1 MTLTFPPTTVGVP
14 DIAEPANDT
23 LPGPWMLALR
33 REPTPLTQFAAPGWT
48 IPPSTP
54 TEFPSVQMQL
64 RQIRDWTGW
73 SSRTLGMLT
82 GTTHPTIESVLEGR
96 TRLTRI
102 PDTARRI
109 SVLHRLIVRLRVV
122 VHGDPEMLVRVLSES
137 PGEGRSTAVELFRV
151 GDLAGAYLAAL
162 DVLRPP
168 RTGNMMRSLF
178 PARPGEAT
186 SALHD
191 Q

>member
-1 MTLTFPPTTVGVP
+1 
-14 DIAEPANDT
+14 
-23 LPGPWMLALR
+23 
-33 REPTPLTQFAAPGWT
+33 
-48 IPPSTP
+48 
-54 TEFPSVQMQL
+54 MQL

-122 VHGDPEMLVRVLSES
+122 VHGDPEMLVRVLSEP
-137 PGEGRSTAVELFRV
+137 PGNGHPTAAELFTA
-151 GDLAGAYLAAL
+151 GDLAGAYVAAL
-162 DVLRPP
+162 DVFRPP

-178 PARPGEAT
+178 PAQPGKAT
-186 SALHD
+186 SALHSE
-191 Q
+191 